1 MTAAVAERSVINL
14 FPYQQEAFNAV
25 WAAYDGGK
33 SRLLL
38 SMPTGSGKTAVGSHI
53 VREARARGFGR
64 AVFLVHRDEL
74 VNQSVNALAMINPN
88 LTVGVCK
95 AERDQLNADIIVA
108 SAQTLARE
116 ARLARLQA
124 AIAGGDALLLSDEA
138 HHDMAGGRRTVISGI
153 SPRLLVGL
161 TATPKRAD
169 GRAMGSL
176 YQEIVYHLPMLDL
189 MRAGRLA
196 RLIGLRIDTATE
208 LDSVHTRAGEFA
220 ENELAATVNN
230 VARNRLIVESYQKHA
245 ADRRKTVAFCV
256 DVAHAEAL
264 RDTFRDAGIRA
275 EAVFGHT
282 SATDRMATLEAFHRG
297 EIPVLVNV
305 MVLSEGYDEPGI
317 DCILWARPTKS
328 QGLYI
333 QCVGRGARRSDEK
346 KDCLVI
352 DFVDA
357 TSRHTLVTFPTL
369 AGTDPKAPGA
379 AGEQADMPAIE
390 PGQQVSLLDYADTSA
405 RLREEAA
412 VRVDLF
418 GNSAFLWRTVAGEH
432 MAIAGDKRWIWLR
445 KGEDGYL
452 PVELRES
459 KDEETGKWQARVKPL
474 FDRALDIETAMG
486 VAEERVHLNPLTA
499 RDAGWRQRSDEPT
512 DGQLRYARALRV
524 RIPAGVSKAE
534 LAGLIDDR
542 IFTLAVKRAT
552 EVVDK

>member
-161 TATPKRAD
+161 TATPNRAD
-169 GRAMGSL
+169 KVGLDGI
-176 YQEIVYHLPMLDL
+176 YDEIVFHLPILELIAMN
-189 MRAGRLA
+189 RLSK
-196 RLIGLRIDTATE
+196 LVGLRIDTETE
-208 LDSVHTRAGEFA
+208 LDGVHTRAGEFA
-220 ENELAATVNN
+220 ENELETAIDTE
-230 VARNRLIVESYQKHA
+230 ARNSLIVESYLRHA
-245 ADRRKTVAFCV
+245 QGRRKTVAFCV
-256 DVAHAEAL
+256 TVQHAEHLIQA
-264 RDTFRDAGIRA
+264 FREAGVHA
-275 EAVFGHT
+275 EGIFGHT
-282 SATDRMATLEAFHRG
+282 PSGERERILSAFSAGD
-297 EIPVLVNV
+297 IPVLCNV

-317 DCILWARPTKS
+317 DCILWCRPTKS
-328 QGLYI
+328 QALYI
-333 QCVGRGARRSDEK
+333 QCIGRGARRSDEK
-346 KDCLVI
+346 TDCLVI

-357 TSRHTLVTFPTL
+357 SSRHKLVSFPSLTGD
-369 AGTDPKAPGA
+369 ADEVEEHGTGGGGSLKQGA
-379 AGEQADMPAIE
+379 LVD
-390 PGQQVSLLDYADTSA
+390 LLEYAQT
-405 RLREEAA
+405 RKKLRERAA
-412 VRVDLF
+412 VAVDLF
-418 GNSAFLWRTVAGEH
+418 GSSDYLWRTVAGQH
-432 MAIAGDKRWIWLR
+432 MSPTGGNGWLWLR
-445 KGEDGYL
+445 EDGDGFVPCLLRETRGEDGKFMTK
-452 PVELRES
+452 VR
-459 KDEETGKWQARVKPL
+459 PL
-474 FDRALDIETAMG
+474 FDRALDMETAMG
-486 VAEERVHLNPLTA
+486 VAENRIDLTPLTG
-499 RDAGWRQRSDEPT
+499 RDAGWRKRVEEPT
-512 DGQLRYARALRV
+512 DGQLRYARALRIS
-524 RIPAGVSKAE
+524 IPAGVTKAE
-534 LAGLIDDR
+534 LAGLIDER
-542 IFTLAVKRAT
+542 TFTLAVRRAMT
-552 EVVDK
+552 EGTRA